1 MNTKK
6 VENNDTV
13 SNGLNMVL
21 ECDKLAKEERTK
33 CLGKDRRENLKAEGN
48 EVLKTVEK
56 I

>member
-1 MNTKK
+1 MD
-6 VENNDTV
+6 NNSIV
-13 SNGLNMVL
+13 SKGSNMVL